1 MKRIAFIL
9 LLCLQSAASQS
20 YVKTNQSPLSV
31 SQFIGYDSYDSMYTI
46 TDMVLRKENTSGEFL
61 FTDFQLGNIT
71 SVDIINPFNVVVFY
85 ADTNTA
91 ILLDN
96 KLSLIEQIN
105 FNLLADVAN
114 ISSVS
119 NAGGNKLWLF
129 NADSQQLELYNYRNN
144 TKNIIS
150 LPIAEILTDQTSDF
164 NYNYILTP
172 TAIKI
177 YTVFG
182 GLVKSIPFQGGQ
194 KIITHKGRVLV
205 VKEDVMYEIIEDSLK
220 LLSIKTTQISIQDLQ
235 VFEDFLYIYDRKNV
249 HSFVVQKAKEIEVCT
264 LPSQEILVQGKPHLH
279 VYYQSTTNGSPT
291 MRMWKTIHI

>member
-1 MKRIAFIL
+1 MKRITFIL
-9 LLCLQSAASQS
+9 LLCLQYAVSQS

-31 SQFIGYDSYDSMYTI
+31 SQFIGYDSYNSLYTI
-46 TDMVLRKENTSGEFL
+46 TDMVLNKKNTSGVFR

-91 ILLDN
+91 LLLDN
-96 KLSLIEQIN
+96 KLSLIKRIN
-105 FNLLADVAN
+105 FNLLANIAN

-150 LPIAEILTDQTSDF
+150 LPITEILTDQTSDF

-172 TAIKI
+172 TSIMV

-182 GLVKSIPFQGGQ
+182 GIVKNIPFLGGE
-194 KIITHKGRVLV
+194 KIISQKGRVLV
-205 VKEDVMYEIIEDSLK
+205 VRDNMMYEIIEDSLK

-249 HSFVVQKAKEIEVCT
+249 HSFVVPQLKK
-264 LPSQEILVQGKPHLH
+264 
-279 VYYQSTTNGSPT
+279 
-291 MRMWKTIHI
+291 

>member
-1 MKRIAFIL
+1 MKYFVLIIV
-9 LLCLQSAASQS
+9 LCIQTAVGQG
-20 YVKTNQSPLSV
+20 YNKTTQTPLSA
-31 SQFIGYDSYDSMYTI
+31 SQFIGYDSYDNFYTI
-46 TDMVLRKENTSGEFL
+46 TDQVLSKENATQGYK

-85 ADTNTA
+85 AQTNTV

-105 FNLLADVAN
+105 FNLLEDIAN
-114 ISSVS
+114 ISWVS

-144 TKNIIS
+144 TKNSIS
-150 LPIAEILTDQTSDF
+150 LPIAEIPTDQASDF

-172 TAIKI
+172 SGVKV

-182 GLVKSIPFQGGQ
+182 GLVKSVAFQGGE
-194 KIITHKGRVLV
+194 KVITHKGRVLV
-205 VKEDVMYEIIEDSLK
+205 VKDNMIYEIIENSFK

-249 HSFVVQKAKEIEVCT
+249 HSFVVQKAK
-264 LPSQEILVQGKPHLH
+264 K
-279 VYYQSTTNGSPT
+279 
-291 MRMWKTIHI
+291 

>member
-1 MKRIAFIL
+1 MKYFVLIIV
-9 LLCLQSAASQS
+9 LCIQTAVGQG
-20 YVKTNQSPLSV
+20 YNKTTQTPLSA
-31 SQFIGYDSYDSMYTI
+31 SQFIGYDSYDNFYTI
-46 TDMVLRKENTSGEFL
+46 TDQVLSKENATQGYK

-85 ADTNTA
+85 AQTNTV

-105 FNLLADVAN
+105 FNLLEDIAN
-114 ISSVS
+114 ISWVS

-144 TKNIIS
+144 TKNSIS
-150 LPIAEILTDQTSDF
+150 LPIAEIPTDQASDF
-164 NYNYILTP
+164 NYNYLLTP
-172 TAIKI
+172 SGVKV

-182 GLVKSIPFQGGQ
+182 GLVKSVAFQGGE
-194 KIITHKGRVLV
+194 KVITHKGRVLV
-205 VKEDVMYEIIEDSLK
+205 VKDNMIYEIIENSFK

-249 HSFVVQKAKEIEVCT
+249 HTFVDQKPK
-264 LPSQEILVQGKPHLH
+264 K
-279 VYYQSTTNGSPT
+279 
-291 MRMWKTIHI
+291 

>member
-1 MKRIAFIL
+1 MKYFVLIIV
-9 LLCLQSAASQS
+9 LCIQTAVGQG
-20 YVKTNQSPLSV
+20 YNKTTQTPLSA
-31 SQFIGYDSYDSMYTI
+31 SQFIGYDSYDNFYTI
-46 TDMVLRKENTSGEFL
+46 TDQVLSKENATQGYK

-85 ADTNTA
+85 AQTNTV

-105 FNLLADVAN
+105 FNLLEDIAN
-114 ISSVS
+114 ISWVS

-144 TKNIIS
+144 TKNSIS
-150 LPIAEILTDQTSDF
+150 LPIAEIPTDQASDF
-164 NYNYILTP
+164 NYNYLLTP
-172 TAIKI
+172 SGVKV

-182 GLVKSIPFQGGQ
+182 GLVKSVAFQGGE
-194 KIITHKGRVLV
+194 KVITHKGRVLV
-205 VKEDVMYEIIEDSLK
+205 VKDNMIYEIIENSFK

-249 HSFVVQKAKEIEVCT
+249 HSFVVQKAK
-264 LPSQEILVQGKPHLH
+264 K
-279 VYYQSTTNGSPT
+279 
-291 MRMWKTIHI
+291 

>member
-1 MKRIAFIL
+1 MKYFVLIIV
-9 LLCLQSAASQS
+9 LCIQTAVGQG
-20 YVKTNQSPLSV
+20 YNKTTQTPLSA
-31 SQFIGYDSYDSMYTI
+31 SQFIGYDSYDNFYTI
-46 TDMVLRKENTSGEFL
+46 TDQVLSKENATQGYK

-85 ADTNTA
+85 AQTNTV

-105 FNLLADVAN
+105 FNLLEDIAN

-144 TKNIIS
+144 TKNSIS
-150 LPIAEILTDQTSDF
+150 LPIAEIPTDQASDF
-164 NYNYILTP
+164 NYNYLLTP
-172 TAIKI
+172 SGVKV

-182 GLVKSIPFQGGQ
+182 GLVKSVAFQGGE
-194 KIITHKGRVLV
+194 KVITHKGRVLV
-205 VKEDVMYEIIEDSLK
+205 VKDNMIYEIIENSFK

-235 VFEDFLYIYDRKNV
+235 VFEDFLYIYDRENI
-249 HSFVVQKAKEIEVCT
+249 HSFVVQKPNK
-264 LPSQEILVQGKPHLH
+264 
-279 VYYQSTTNGSPT
+279 
-291 MRMWKTIHI
+291 

>member
-1 MKRIAFIL
+1 MKYFVLIIV
-9 LLCLQSAASQS
+9 LCIQTAVGQG
-20 YVKTNQSPLSV
+20 YNKTTQTPLSA
-31 SQFIGYDSYDSMYTI
+31 SQFIGYDSYDNFYTI
-46 TDMVLRKENTSGEFL
+46 TDQVLSKENATQGYK

-85 ADTNTA
+85 AQTNTV

-105 FNLLADVAN
+105 FNLLEDIAN

-144 TKNIIS
+144 TKNSIS
-150 LPIAEILTDQTSDF
+150 LPIAEIPTDQASDF
-164 NYNYILTP
+164 NYNYLLTP
-172 TAIKI
+172 SGVKV

-182 GLVKSIPFQGGQ
+182 GLVKSVAFQGGE
-194 KIITHKGRVLV
+194 KVITHKGRVLV
-205 VKEDVMYEIIEDSLK
+205 VKDNMIYEIIENSFK

-249 HSFVVQKAKEIEVCT
+249 HSFVVQKPK
-264 LPSQEILVQGKPHLH
+264 K
-279 VYYQSTTNGSPT
+279 
-291 MRMWKTIHI
+291 

>member
-1 MKRIAFIL
+1 MKYFVLIIV
-9 LLCLQSAASQS
+9 LCIQTAIGQG
-20 YVKTNQSPLSV
+20 YNKTTQTPLSA
-31 SQFIGYDSYDSMYTI
+31 SQFIGYDSYDNFYTI
-46 TDMVLRKENTSGEFL
+46 TDQVLSKENATQGYK

-85 ADTNTA
+85 AQTNTV

-105 FNLLADVAN
+105 FNLLEDIAN

-144 TKNIIS
+144 TKNSIS
-150 LPIAEILTDQTSDF
+150 LPIAEIPTDQASDF
-164 NYNYILTP
+164 NYNYLLTP
-172 TAIKI
+172 SGVKV

-182 GLVKSIPFQGGQ
+182 GLVKSVAFQGGE
-194 KIITHKGRVLV
+194 KVITHKGRVLV
-205 VKEDVMYEIIEDSLK
+205 VKDNMIYEIIENSFK

-235 VFEDFLYIYDRKNV
+235 VFEDFLYIYDRENI
-249 HSFVVQKAKEIEVCT
+249 HSFVVQKPNK
-264 LPSQEILVQGKPHLH
+264 
-279 VYYQSTTNGSPT
+279 
-291 MRMWKTIHI
+291 

>member
-1 MKRIAFIL
+1 MKYFVLIIV
-9 LLCLQSAASQS
+9 LCIQTAVGQG
-20 YVKTNQSPLSV
+20 YNKTTQTPLSA
-31 SQFIGYDSYDSMYTI
+31 SQFIGYDSYDNFYTI
-46 TDMVLRKENTSGEFL
+46 TDQVLSKENATQGYK

-85 ADTNTA
+85 AQTNTV

-105 FNLLADVAN
+105 FNLLEDIAN

-144 TKNIIS
+144 TKNSIS
-150 LPIAEILTDQTSDF
+150 LPIAEIPTDQASDF
-164 NYNYILTP
+164 NYNYLLTP
-172 TAIKI
+172 SGVKV

-182 GLVKSIPFQGGQ
+182 GLVKSVAFQGGE
-194 KIITHKGRVLV
+194 KVITHKGRVLV
-205 VKEDVMYEIIEDSLK
+205 VKDNMIYEIIENSFK

-235 VFEDFLYIYDRKNV
+235 VFEDFLYIYDRENI
-249 HSFVVQKAKEIEVCT
+249 HSFVVQKPK
-264 LPSQEILVQGKPHLH
+264 K
-279 VYYQSTTNGSPT
+279 
-291 MRMWKTIHI
+291 

>member
-9 LLCLQSAASQS
+9 LLCLQSAASQT

-31 SQFIGYDSYDSMYTI
+31 SQFIGYDSYDSIYTI
-46 TDMVLRKENTSGEFL
+46 TDMVLRKENTSGEFR

-85 ADTNTA
+85 ADTNTTV
-91 ILLDN
+91 LLDN

-144 TKNIIS
+144 TKNSIS

-172 TAIKI
+172 NAVKV

-194 KIITHKGRVLV
+194 KVITYKGRVLV
-205 VKEDVMYEIIEDSLK
+205 VKDGVIYEIIENSLK
-220 LLSIKTTQISIQDLQ
+220 LISIKTTQISIQDLQ

-249 HSFVVQKAKEIEVCT
+249 HSFVVQKPK
-264 LPSQEILVQGKPHLH
+264 K
-279 VYYQSTTNGSPT
+279 
-291 MRMWKTIHI
+291 

>member
-1 MKRIAFIL
+1 MKYFVLIIV
-9 LLCLQSAASQS
+9 LCIQTAVGQG
-20 YVKTNQSPLSV
+20 YNKTTQTPLSA
-31 SQFIGYDSYDSMYTI
+31 SQFIGYDSYDNFYTI
-46 TDMVLRKENTSGEFL
+46 TDQVLSKENATQGYK

-85 ADTNTA
+85 AQTNTV

-105 FNLLADVAN
+105 FNLLEDIAN

-144 TKNIIS
+144 TKNSIS
-150 LPIAEILTDQTSDF
+150 LPIAEIPTDQASDF

-172 TAIKI
+172 SGVKV

-182 GLVKSIPFQGGQ
+182 GLVKSVAFQGGE
-194 KIITHKGRVLV
+194 KVITHKGRVLV
-205 VKEDVMYEIIEDSLK
+205 VKDNMIYEIIENSFK

-235 VFEDFLYIYDRKNV
+235 VFEDFLYIYDRENI
-249 HSFVVQKAKEIEVCT
+249 HSFVVQKPNK
-264 LPSQEILVQGKPHLH
+264 
-279 VYYQSTTNGSPT
+279 
-291 MRMWKTIHI
+291 

>member
-1 MKRIAFIL
+1 MKYFVFIIV
-9 LLCLQSAASQS
+9 LCIQTATGQTYS
-20 YVKTNQSPLSV
+20 KTNQSPLSV
-31 SQFIGYDSYDSMYTI
+31 SQFIGYDSYDSLYTI
-46 TDMVLRKENTSGEFL
+46 TGLVLSKENTSGVFR

-105 FNLLADVAN
+105 FNLLEDVAN

-144 TKNIIS
+144 TKNSIS

-172 TAIKI
+172 SSIKV

-182 GLVKSIPFQGGQ
+182 GIVKSVAFQGGE
-194 KIITHKGRVLV
+194 KIITQKGRVLV
-205 VKEDVMYEIIEDSLK
+205 VRDTMIYEMIDDSLK

-249 HSFVVQKAKEIEVCT
+249 HSFVVQKPNK
-264 LPSQEILVQGKPHLH
+264 
-279 VYYQSTTNGSPT
+279 
-291 MRMWKTIHI
+291 

>member
-1 MKRIAFIL
+1 MKCIVFIM
-9 LLCLQSAASQS
+9 LLCLQTAIGQTYS
-20 YVKTNQSPLSV
+20 KTNQSPLSV
-31 SQFIGYDSYDSMYTI
+31 SQFIGYDSYDSLYTL
-46 TDMVLRKENTSGEFL
+46 TDLVLSKENASVVYK

-105 FNLLADVAN
+105 FNLLEDVAN

-144 TKNIIS
+144 TKNSIS

-172 TAIKI
+172 SSIKV
-177 YTVFG
+177 YTIFG
-182 GLVKSIPFQGGQ
+182 GIIKNIPFQGGE
-194 KIITHKGRVLV
+194 KIITHKGRALV
-205 VKEDVMYEIIEDSLK
+205 VKGDVLYEIVEDSLK
-220 LLSIKTTQISIQDLQ
+220 LLSIKTPQISMQDLQ
-235 VFEDFLYIYDRKNV
+235 VFEDFLYIYDRKNI
-249 HSFVVQKAKEIEVCT
+249 HSFVVQKPNK
-264 LPSQEILVQGKPHLH
+264 
-279 VYYQSTTNGSPT
+279 
-291 MRMWKTIHI
+291 

>member
-1 MKRIAFIL
+1 MKYFVLIIV
-9 LLCLQSAASQS
+9 LCIQTAVGQG
-20 YVKTNQSPLSV
+20 YNKTTQTPLSA
-31 SQFIGYDSYDSMYTI
+31 SQFIGYDSYDNFYTI
-46 TDMVLRKENTSGEFL
+46 TDQVLSKENATQGYK

-85 ADTNTA
+85 AQTNTV

-105 FNLLADVAN
+105 FNLLEDIAN
-114 ISSVS
+114 ISWVS

-144 TKNIIS
+144 TKNSIS
-150 LPIAEILTDQTSDF
+150 LPIAEIPTDQASDF
-164 NYNYILTP
+164 NYNYLLTP
-172 TAIKI
+172 SGVKV

-182 GLVKSIPFQGGQ
+182 GLVKSVAFQGGE
-194 KIITHKGRVLV
+194 KVITHKGRVLV
-205 VKEDVMYEIIEDSLK
+205 VKDNMIYEIIENSFK

-249 HSFVVQKAKEIEVCT
+249 HSFVVQKPK
-264 LPSQEILVQGKPHLH
+264 K
-279 VYYQSTTNGSPT
+279 
-291 MRMWKTIHI
+291 

>member
-1 MKRIAFIL
+1 MCIRDR
-9 LLCLQSAASQS
+9 
-20 YVKTNQSPLSV
+20 
-31 SQFIGYDSYDSMYTI
+31 FIGYDSYDSLYTL
-46 TDMVLRKENTSGEFL
+46 TDLVLSKENASVVYK

-105 FNLLADVAN
+105 FNLLEDVAN
-114 ISSVS
+114 ISWVS

-129 NADSQQLELYNYRNN
+129 NADSQQLELYNYRSN
-144 TKNIIS
+144 TKNSIS

-172 TAIKI
+172 TSIKV

-182 GLVKSIPFQGGQ
+182 GIIKNVPFQGGE

-205 VKEDVMYEIIEDSLK
+205 VKDNMIYEMIEDSLK

-249 HSFVVQKAKEIEVCT
+249 HSFVVQKPNK
-264 LPSQEILVQGKPHLH
+264 
-279 VYYQSTTNGSPT
+279 
-291 MRMWKTIHI
+291 

>member
-1 MKRIAFIL
+1 M
-9 LLCLQSAASQS
+9 LLCVQTAFGQTYHKTSQI
-20 YVKTNQSPLSV
+20 PLSV
-31 SQFIGYDSYDSMYTI
+31 SKFIGYDNYDHLYTV
-46 TDMVLRKENTSGEFL
+46 TDMVLRKENATQGYK

-85 ADTNTA
+85 AQTNTVL
-91 ILLDN
+91 LLDN

-105 FNLLADVAN
+105 FNLLEDVAN
-114 ISSVS
+114 ISRVS

-144 TKNIIS
+144 TKNSIS
-150 LPIAEILTDQTSDF
+150 LPIAEIPTDQSSDF

-172 TAIKI
+172 RGVKV

-182 GLVKSIPFQGGQ
+182 GLVKSVAFQGGE
-194 KIITHKGRVLV
+194 KVITHKGRVLV
-205 VKEDVMYEIIEDSLK
+205 VKDNMIYEIIENSFK

-249 HSFVVQKAKEIEVCT
+249 HSFVVQKPK
-264 LPSQEILVQGKPHLH
+264 K
-279 VYYQSTTNGSPT
+279 
-291 MRMWKTIHI
+291 

>member
-1 MKRIAFIL
+1 MKYFVFIIV
-9 LLCLQSAASQS
+9 LCIQTAIGQTYS
-20 YVKTNQSPLSV
+20 KTNQSPLSV
-31 SQFIGYDSYDSMYTI
+31 SQFIGYDSYDSLYTI
-46 TDMVLRKENTSGEFL
+46 TDLVLSKENTSGVFR

-105 FNLLADVAN
+105 FNLLEDVAN

-144 TKNIIS
+144 TKNSIS

-172 TAIKI
+172 SSIKV

-182 GLVKSIPFQGGQ
+182 GIVKSVAFQGGE
-194 KIITHKGRVLV
+194 KIITQKGRVLV
-205 VKEDVMYEIIEDSLK
+205 VRDTMIYEMIDDSFK

-235 VFEDFLYIYDRKNV
+235 VFEDFLYIYDRENV
-249 HSFVVQKAKEIEVCT
+249 HSFVVQKPNK
-264 LPSQEILVQGKPHLH
+264 
-279 VYYQSTTNGSPT
+279 
-291 MRMWKTIHI
+291 

>member
-1 MKRIAFIL
+1 MKCTVFII
-9 LLCLQSAASQS
+9 LLCLQTAIGQT
-20 YVKTNQSPLSV
+20 YIKTTQSPLSV
-31 SQFIGYDSYDSMYTI
+31 SQFIGYDSYDSLYTL
-46 TDMVLRKENTSGEFL
+46 TDLVLSKENASVVYK

-105 FNLLADVAN
+105 FNLLEDVAN
-114 ISSVS
+114 ISRVS

-129 NADSQQLELYNYRNN
+129 NADSQQLELYNYRSN
-144 TKNIIS
+144 TKNSIS

-172 TAIKI
+172 TSIKV

-182 GLVKSIPFQGGQ
+182 GIIKNVPFQGGE
-194 KIITHKGRVLV
+194 KIITHKGRVLI
-205 VKEDVMYEIIEDSLK
+205 VKDNMIYEMIEDSLK

-249 HSFVVQKAKEIEVCT
+249 HSFVVQKSNK
-264 LPSQEILVQGKPHLH
+264 
-279 VYYQSTTNGSPT
+279 
-291 MRMWKTIHI
+291 

>member
-1 MKRIAFIL
+1 MKYFVLIIV
-9 LLCLQSAASQS
+9 LCIQTAVGQG
-20 YVKTNQSPLSV
+20 YNKTTQTPLSA
-31 SQFIGYDSYDSMYTI
+31 SQFIGYDSYDNFYTI
-46 TDMVLRKENTSGEFL
+46 TDQVLSKENATQGYK

-85 ADTNTA
+85 AQTNTV

-105 FNLLADVAN
+105 FNLLEDIAN

-144 TKNIIS
+144 TKNSIS
-150 LPIAEILTDQTSDF
+150 LPIAEIPTDQASDF
-164 NYNYILTP
+164 NYNYLLTP
-172 TAIKI
+172 SGVKV

-182 GLVKSIPFQGGQ
+182 GLVKSVAFQGGE
-194 KIITHKGRVLV
+194 KVITHKGRVLV
-205 VKEDVMYEIIEDSLK
+205 VKDNMIYEIIENSFK

-249 HSFVVQKAKEIEVCT
+249 HTFVDQKPK
-264 LPSQEILVQGKPHLH
+264 K
-279 VYYQSTTNGSPT
+279 
-291 MRMWKTIHI
+291 

>member
-1 MKRIAFIL
+1 MKYFVFIIV
-9 LLCLQSAASQS
+9 LCIQTVIGQTYS
-20 YVKTNQSPLSV
+20 KTNQSPLSV
-31 SQFIGYDSYDSMYTI
+31 SQFIGYDSYDSLYTI
-46 TDMVLRKENTSGEFL
+46 TDLVLSKENTSGVFR

-105 FNLLADVAN
+105 FNLLEDVAN

-144 TKNIIS
+144 TKNSIS

-172 TAIKI
+172 SSIKV

-182 GLVKSIPFQGGQ
+182 GIVKSVAFQGGE
-194 KIITHKGRVLV
+194 KIITQKGRVLV
-205 VKEDVMYEIIEDSLK
+205 VRDTMIYEMIDDSFK

-249 HSFVVQKAKEIEVCT
+249 HSFVVQKPK
-264 LPSQEILVQGKPHLH
+264 K
-279 VYYQSTTNGSPT
+279 
-291 MRMWKTIHI
+291 

>member
-46 TDMVLRKENTSGEFL
+46 TDMVLRKENTSGE
-61 FTDFQLGNIT
+61 
-71 SVDIINPFNVVVFY
+71 FNVVVFY

-172 TAIKI
+172 TSIKV

-205 VKEDVMYEIIEDSLK
+205 VKDNMMYEIIKDSLK

-249 HSFVVQKAKEIEVCT
+249 HSFVVQKAK
-264 LPSQEILVQGKPHLH
+264 K
-279 VYYQSTTNGSPT
+279 
-291 MRMWKTIHI
+291 